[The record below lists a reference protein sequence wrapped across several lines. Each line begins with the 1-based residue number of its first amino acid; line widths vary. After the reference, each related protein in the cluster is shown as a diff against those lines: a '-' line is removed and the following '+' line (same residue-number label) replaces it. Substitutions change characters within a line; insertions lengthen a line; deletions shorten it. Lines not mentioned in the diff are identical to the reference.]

1 MRVCDLVLQD
11 CDLGRDLVGL
21 VSANRGA
28 KVLLVAIAWVDSE
41 CLGKMG
47 VGTAGGGCICSGSS
61 IVFILCNLLNKRV
74 EIGRITKK
82 TLNLV

>member
-11 CDLGRDLVGL
+11 CDLGRDLV
-21 VSANRGA
+21 SEDRRA
-28 KVLLVAIAWVDSE
+28 KVLLVVIGWVVSE
-41 CLGKMG
+41 CLEKMG
-47 VGTAGGGCICSGSS
+47 VGTAGGWRICSGSS
-61 IVFILCNLLNKRV
+61 IVFILCNLLNKRE